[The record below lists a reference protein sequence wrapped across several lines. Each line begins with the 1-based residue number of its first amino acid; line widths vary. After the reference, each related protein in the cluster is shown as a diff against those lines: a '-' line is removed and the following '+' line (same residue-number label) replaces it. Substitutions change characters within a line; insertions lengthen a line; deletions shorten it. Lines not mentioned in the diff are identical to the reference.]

1 MCETCD
7 PTTVSPVNTWLPLA
21 LVELLEGLGG
31 GILSPH
37 SQSTA
42 PVFHVV
48 RILRERGELHLLK
61 GIVVP
66 EGGGTRLETAGVTPS
81 DFDTIPFLMVNG
93 DYRPLTTRQVN
104 YDAVDQMN
112 SSPTR
117 SVGPALSLDAEDPMF
132 RGELDGHTHM
142 GMLGTT
148 HLSEFDFFLEWA
160 SENTQ
165 NPIVTT
171 SCRVDDADG
180 G

>member
-1 MCETCD
+1 
-7 PTTVSPVNTWLPLA
+7 
-21 LVELLEGLGG
+21 
-31 GILSPH
+31 
-37 SQSTA
+37 
-42 PVFHVV
+42 
-48 RILRERGELHLLK
+48 
-61 GIVVP
+61 
-66 EGGGTRLETAGVTPS
+66 
-81 DFDTIPFLMVNG
+81 MVNG

-148 HLSEFDFFLEWA
+148 HLTEFDFFLEWA

-171 SCRVDDADG
+171 SCRADDADDG
-180 G
+180 R